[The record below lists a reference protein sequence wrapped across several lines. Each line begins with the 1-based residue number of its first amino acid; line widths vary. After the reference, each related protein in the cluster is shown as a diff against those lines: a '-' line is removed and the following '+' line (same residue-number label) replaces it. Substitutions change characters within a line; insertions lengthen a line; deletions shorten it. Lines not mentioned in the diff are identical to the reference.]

1 MPRRK
6 FQPALPKLSPD
17 LKLQPHDFL
26 SVIRLVPDACPM
38 IGGQAVAYWA
48 NRYSIAPANNPIT
61 SRDIDFWGSRDDV
74 KTLAKRLNQQAVFP
88 QAYEM
93 TVWAGAIE
101 IIIQGQTTL
110 VEMLHTVPGLDVNEP
125 DQAAVKRAIQGT
137 ELYILSPV
145 SLVLAKLHALRNFD
159 QEQREDK
166 FHLMVSIAC
175 SAHYISELLSR
186 KHIRLALREC
196 ERVIRARSLKATR
209 RLESQHAFNL
219 LDAIPIAAMKAE
231 ADHSQQD
238 TSDHGRLRS
247 FLEKRWPEVLKRP
260 SA

>member
-6 FQPALPKLSPD
+6 FQPALPRLSPD

-26 SVIRLVPDACPM
+26 SVIRLVPNACPM

-61 SRDIDFWGSRDDV
+61 SRDIDFWGSREDV
-74 KTLAKRLNQQAVFP
+74 KTLAKHLNQQPIFP

-101 IIIQGQTTL
+101 LSIQGQTTL

-125 DQAAVKRAIQGT
+125 DQAAVKGEIQDA

-145 SLVLAKLHALRNFD
+145 SLVLAKLHALGNFD
-159 QEQREDK
+159 QEQRADK
-166 FHLMVSIAC
+166 LHLVVTIQC
-175 SAHYISELLSR
+175 SARYISELLSR
-186 KHIRLALREC
+186 EQVRVALHES
-196 ERVIRARSLKATR
+196 ERVIRAHFLKPTR
-209 RLESQHAFNL
+209 RLEREHNFNL

-231 ADHSQQD
+231 VDHSQQD
-238 TSDHGRLRS
+238 TGDRERLRS
-247 FLEKRWPEVLKRP
+247 FLEKRWPEVSKRL